1 MTEKQRAA
9 ILLQLGILIQ
19 EVTENY
25 ELGLDVQVAII
36 RHLFPD
42 CDYET
47 GKARLDQMFGALD
60 RIAYMYFD
68 KDPQTQKW
76 QLAIAWENDSPP
88 V

>member
-1 MTEKQRAA
+1 MTTEKQRAA
-9 ILLQLGILIQ
+9 ILLQLGILIE
-19 EVTENY
+19 EVSESY

-60 RIAYMYFD
+60 RIAGMIFD
-68 KDPQTQKW
+68 KDTDAQKW
-76 QLAIAWENDSPP
+76 QLQIAWEKDSPP
-88 V
+88 